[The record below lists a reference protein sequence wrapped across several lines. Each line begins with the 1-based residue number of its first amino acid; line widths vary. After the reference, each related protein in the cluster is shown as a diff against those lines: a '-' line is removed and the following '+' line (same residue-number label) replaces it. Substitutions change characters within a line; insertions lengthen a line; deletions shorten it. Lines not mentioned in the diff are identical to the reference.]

1 MQRIL
6 KARTTLRALALS
18 ALAVVGLATMAG
30 CEADSWMDPS
40 SVGNF
45 EDTARTQPILNRI
58 SIVESDSAF
67 NLPTSQVMPDD
78 LRPDIREYVIG
89 PGDIITVTVYELRVP
104 GVDDIQ
110 TLRVSETGEV
120 RLAVVGSVR
129 ASGRSPSQ
137 LESDIRQKLEED
149 GILRNATVSVILQQ
163 SQQNTYVI
171 STESQQGGT
180 RSGTFLIPKPD
191 FRLMEALSLANGIPG
206 RTKRIFIIRQ
216 AALDPTVTGDQIAP
230 EDGDAPQRPAPVDP
244 GELLEGLES
253 GLDGAGPNDNQPS
266 DRTAP
271 PSGVEAGLEGGAGSQ
286 WVYVDGKWVRVAA
299 PAGARGQDAAT
310 SEDAL
315 AALSG
320 LVTQRIIE
328 IPYDRLSAGDMRYN
342 VVIRPGDIISIPSR
356 SAGFVY
362 IEGAINRPGAYT
374 IPGEEEL
381 TLRRLVA
388 SAGGLSTIAW
398 PERIDIT
405 RQIGLNEQAIVR
417 LDYRAIV
424 QGTEPDIYLKANDII
439 NIGTNGVAVPLAVF
453 RNGLRATYGF
463 GFVLDRNFNNDVFP
477 GPGS

>member
-6 KARTTLRALALS
+6 TARKTLRALALS
-18 ALAVVGLATMAG
+18 ALAAVGLLTMTG
-30 CEADSWMDPS
+30 CEMDSWMDPS
-40 SVGNF
+40 VTINAES
-45 EDTARTQPILNRI
+45 TARTQPILTRI
-58 SIVESDSAF
+58 SIIETGSAF
-67 NLPTSQVMPDD
+67 NLPTSPVTADD

-89 PGDIITVTVYELRVP
+89 PGDIITVTVYELRIP

-137 LESDIRQKLEED
+137 LENDIRQKLDED

-163 SQQNTYVI
+163 SQQNTYVVA
-171 STESQQGGT
+171 TESQQGGT

-191 FRLMEALSLANGIPG
+191 FRLMEAISLANGIPG

-216 AALDPTVTGDQIAP
+216 AALDPTVTGDRAAP
-230 EDGDAPQRPAPVDP
+230 DEGNDPQRPAPVDP
-244 GELLEGLES
+244 GELLEGLEG
-253 GLDGAGPNDNQPS
+253 GLEGAGPGDNVPS

-271 PSGVEAGLEGGAGSQ
+271 PTGVEAGLDGGAGSQ

-299 PAGARGQDAAT
+299 PAGGGDGTAT
-310 SEDAL
+310 EDDNL
-315 AALSG
+315 AELSG

-328 IPYDRLSAGDMRYN
+328 IPYDRLKAGDMRYN

-356 SAGFVY
+356 NAGFVY

-463 GFVLDRNFNNDVFP
+463 GFVLDRNFNNDVFS
-477 GPGS
+477 GPGG